1 MICTCCHVYYTKASC
16 FYTYILKVFI
26 VRGTY
31 VWAGCDSDVN
41 MSDCDSVR
49 CKYVSCLMV
58 RWCAKNSWQS
68 LQSIINVMMLSLVRK
83 VCIESDNDAIFVLVS
98 CLHIINKV
106 TAEGLNL
113 IF

>member
-41 MSDCDSVR
+41 MSDCDSDVNMCHVWWLDDVPR
-49 CKYVSCLMV
+49 TVDRVYKVSLM
-58 RWCAKNSWQS
+58 
-68 LQSIINVMMLSLVRK
+68 
-83 VCIESDNDAIFVLVS
+83 
-98 CLHIINKV
+98 
-106 TAEGLNL
+106 
-113 IF
+113 

>member
-1 MICTCCHVYYTKASC
+1 
-16 FYTYILKVFI
+16 
-26 VRGTY
+26 
-31 VWAGCDSDVN
+31 
-41 MSDCDSVR
+41 
-49 CKYVSCLMV
+49 
-58 RWCAKNSWQS
+58 
-68 LQSIINVMMLSLVRK
+68 MMLSLVRK